1 LQPEI
6 TRRWKAAVGTVYGE
20 WSRTNG

>member
-6 TRRWKAAVGTVYGE
+6 TRRWKQAVGTVYGE
-20 WSRTNG
+20 WSRTSG